1 MGLHMPRLYDPLNL
15 LEPDWRKSQL
25 DCWAKDRERWKEA
38 TRKRLLE
45 RIAGTVPI
53 CPRRFS
59 YARPPTRRYEA
70 LGERPNFFS
79 CPATVPGMSYSD
91 DTPDTERM
99 Q

>member
-15 LEPDWRKSQL
+15 LESDVGLAWT
-25 DCWAKDRERWKEA
+25 KDRERWKEA
-38 TRKRLLE
+38 TRKRILE
-45 RIAGTVPI
+45 RIASVKPI

-79 CPATVPGMSYSD
+79 CPATVPGMVYSD